1 MLAGQ
6 VREKRM
12 REENDQQT
20 NKNYMNQQLLRTEEE
35 NTKVRDAEKQ
45 RKQKMFENQQFLLDQ
60 MRANPTPSGAAV
72 TAGNAGTEGK
82 QRNKARLG
90 GMMNPEEARMNRA
103 LLKEIS
109 RIKRGEE
116 PTGLLAL

>member
-45 RKQKMFENQQFLLDQ
+45 RKQKMFEN
-60 MRANPTPSGAAV
+60 
-72 TAGNAGTEGK
+72 
-82 QRNKARLG
+82 
-90 GMMNPEEARMNRA
+90 
-103 LLKEIS
+103 
-109 RIKRGEE
+109 
-116 PTGLLAL
+116 